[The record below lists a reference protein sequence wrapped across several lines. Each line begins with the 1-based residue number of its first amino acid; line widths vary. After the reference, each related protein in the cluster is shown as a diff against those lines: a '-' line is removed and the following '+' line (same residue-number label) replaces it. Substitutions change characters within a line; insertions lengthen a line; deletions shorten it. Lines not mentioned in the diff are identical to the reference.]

1 MAVSLHHSKT
11 QGATKLVLLGI
22 ANHEGDG
29 GSWPSIS
36 TLARYA
42 GGVNRRTVQ
51 RAIQDLIDLGE
62 ISCIV
67 NGGGHG
73 ENRPNLYRVTL
84 HCPQNCDGSTAHRK
98 REGGGLSVTPRGG
111 LDVTGGAVSVSPK
124 PSLEPSLRTNTSS
137 NSFEDE
143 FNEFWMMYPRRVE
156 KLAARKAFTKQFAE
170 HGRVIIEGALRMA
183 NDPNLPPKQFIPYPA
198 SWLNAGGWESEPY
211 PERELTAEEK
221 QAIARER
228 SEREREANKRATE
241 ERMRESE
248 EARRNAAPPP
258 KCEHGNSIVSCRI
271 CLQASRT
278 K

>member
-11 QGATKLVLLGI
+11 QGTTKLVLLGI

-29 GSWPSIS
+29 GAWPSVA

-51 RAIQDLIDLGE
+51 RSIQELIDLGE

-73 ENRPNLYRVTL
+73 ENRPNLYKVTL
-84 HCPQNCDGSTAHRK
+84 CCPSNCDGSTAHRK
-98 REGGGLSVTPRGG
+98 KEGGGLDVTPRGG
-111 LDVTGGAVSVSPK
+111 LDVTQGAVSVSPE

-137 NSFEDE
+137 NEFEVEFDE
-143 FNEFWMMYPRRVE
+143 FWKIYPRRVE
-156 KLAARKAFTKQFAE
+156 KLAARKAFVKQFAQF
-170 HGRVIIEGALRMA
+170 GQDVIEGARRLA

-198 SWLNAGGWESEPY
+198 SWLNAGGWDSEPY

-221 QAIARER
+221 QAIARAKY
-228 SEREREANKRATE
+228 EREREASMRASE
-241 ERMRESE
+241 QRMRESE
-248 EARRNAAPPP
+248 EARKNATPPP
-258 KCEHGNSIVSCRI
+258 MCEHGNTIVSCRI
-271 CLQASRT
+271 CLKAPRA